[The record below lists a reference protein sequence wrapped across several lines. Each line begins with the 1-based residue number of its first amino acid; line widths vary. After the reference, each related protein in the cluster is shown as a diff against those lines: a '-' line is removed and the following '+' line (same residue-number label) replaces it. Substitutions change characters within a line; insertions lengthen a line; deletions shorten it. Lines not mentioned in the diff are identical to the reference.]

1 MGSFHHLIQLCQV
14 FETFGTTLCLEK
26 EARFLYGHEVG
37 ALSTLFKATRQH
49 LPLILWDHPK
59 NYALPCVSFRLWYY
73 NYNWNHAYIVCN
85 FYIYIIFLKWWSFN
99 RFLHSLPIQRFS
111 RRPRCQPPQSRESRW
126 HGDGFI
132 QSQPVVLAGEDDMH
146 ICKSICI
153 YHYECKYICFLM
165 TQFIYIYICLC
176 TIYACIGKPFQS
188 EAILSLFE
196 EFRYSMT
203 QFQESGGEKERLM
216 ADLNGYVREGFQ
228 LRGFRQIEPYNRGVG
243 GAIIVFHNERL
254 EFAILLSFCC
264 LKRHEGEVLSNL
276 QPLVYSIS
284 LRFSILVRGTRKRLM
299 KWGLGWRLDEK
310 TKCGKVS
317 NFYLTDDAMILF
329 RFIWTTS

>member
-165 TQFIYIYICLC
+165 TQFIYIYI
-176 TIYACIGKPFQS
+176 
-188 EAILSLFE
+188 
-196 EFRYSMT
+196 
-203 QFQESGGEKERLM
+203 
-216 ADLNGYVREGFQ
+216 YVCV
-228 LRGFRQIEPYNRGVG
+228 PYMHV
-243 GAIIVFHNERL
+243 
-254 EFAILLSFCC
+254 
-264 LKRHEGEVLSNL
+264 
-276 QPLVYSIS
+276 
-284 LRFSILVRGTRKRLM
+284 
-299 KWGLGWRLDEK
+299 
-310 TKCGKVS
+310 
-317 NFYLTDDAMILF
+317 
-329 RFIWTTS
+329 